1 MRSLDHPESA
11 LWLGCKL
18 NINFTIIIMK
28 QYENIMQFLRWSIK
42 DMGPWQIEDQEDIR
56 HYQNVTHLKQKTNI
70 NISKLVFQIF
80 QIHIL
85 QWYFT
90 VKS

>member
-1 MRSLDHPESA
+1 
-11 LWLGCKL
+11 
-18 NINFTIIIMK
+18 
-28 QYENIMQFLRWSIK
+28 
-42 DMGPWQIEDQEDIR
+42 MGPWQIEDIINKEYIR
-56 HYQNVTHLKQKTNI
+56 HCQNVTHLKQKTNI

-90 VKS
+90 AKS